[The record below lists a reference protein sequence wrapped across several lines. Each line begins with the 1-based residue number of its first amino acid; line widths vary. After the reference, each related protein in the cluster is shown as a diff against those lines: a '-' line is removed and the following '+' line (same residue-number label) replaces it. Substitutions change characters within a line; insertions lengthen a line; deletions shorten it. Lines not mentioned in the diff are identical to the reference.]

1 MLFHS
6 KPSPALVLA
15 FLAALAA
22 PSAGQEKIKLESGK
36 VVSGRATAYDAEKEV
51 LSFRTDEGQD
61 MKYPLDQLD
70 SRSVYLV
77 YASVMPKDNA
87 KGQLQLANFARDAGL
102 YEHAAR
108 RYGYAEQA
116 DPALKTEVESARVE
130 LRRRAADYCIAN
142 ARTSQSKGDA
152 KEAQKWLAI
161 VLERLP
167 DSPQAAEAASMVEEG
182 YAREANARD
191 DALEQEHEALL
202 QKDLKKGKQ
211 HYDSMIERT
220 RQGLTARNASKS
232 ASLWKSAIDD
242 GEVVLKEIERLEKKF
257 ADDPKVQSGAARY
270 RQLTIDQLVE
280 IHLHLAS
287 QYTTSSSLKNALK
300 EANAA
305 LALDPKN
312 GQALAAR
319 ARIEQAS
326 NEGLIHW

>member
-1 MLFHS
+1 MSRSILM
-6 KPSPALVLA
+6 LA

-22 PSAGQEKIKLESGK
+22 PSAGQEKIKLKSGK
-36 VVSGRATAYDAEKEV
+36 TVSGRATAYDSEKEV
-51 LSFRTDEGQD
+51 LSFRTEDGQE
-61 MKYPLDQLD
+61 MEYAMDQLD

-77 YASVMPKDNA
+77 YSSVIPKDNA

-102 YEHAAR
+102 YAHAR
-108 RYGYAEQA
+108 RRYEYAEQA
-116 DPALKTEVESARVE
+116 DPGLEAEIERERAVARQ
-130 LRRRAADYCIAN
+130 RAADYCIAN
-142 ARTSQSKGDA
+142 AKAAQAKGDA
-152 KEAQKWLAI
+152 KETQKWLAI
-161 VLERLP
+161 LLEKLP
-167 DSPQAAEAASMVEEG
+167 NEPQAAEAAAMVEAS

-191 DALEQEHEALL
+191 DALEKEHEELL

-220 RQGLTARNASKS
+220 REGLTARNASKS
-232 ASLWKSAIDD
+232 EKLWKSAIDD
-242 GEVVLKEIERLEKKF
+242 GEVVLKEIDRLAKKY
-257 ADDPKVQSGAARY
+257 ADDARVQDGATKY
-270 RQLTIDQLVE
+270 RQLTVEQMVE

-287 QYTTSSSLKNALK
+287 QYTTSSSLKNALR

-326 NEGLIHW
+326 NEGLIDW